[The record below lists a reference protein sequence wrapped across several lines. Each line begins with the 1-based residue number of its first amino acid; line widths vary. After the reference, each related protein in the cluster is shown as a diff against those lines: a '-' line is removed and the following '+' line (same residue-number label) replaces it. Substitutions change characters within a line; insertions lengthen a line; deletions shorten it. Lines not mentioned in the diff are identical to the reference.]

1 MRHRDVMPVLTGRP
15 KGMMSCIHSQQFHV
29 LAEQT
34 HLELIL
40 TDLVGLKA
48 AMSIILCDL
57 ASTPC
62 MELTLSDLVG
72 PTRPIRMS
80 SCMQYSPGHTMQA
93 ISRIPMPR
101 RSAPCSQPQSC
112 AEGMTA

>member
-1 MRHRDVMPVLTGRP
+1 MRHRDLMPVLTGRP
-15 KGMMSCIHSQQFHV
+15 KGMMSFIHSQQFDI

-40 TDLVGLKA
+40 TNLVGVKA
-48 AMSIILCDL
+48 AVSTILCDL
-57 ASTPC
+57 ASAAC

-93 ISRIPMPR
+93 IS
-101 RSAPCSQPQSC
+101 
-112 AEGMTA
+112 